1 MIIGS
6 PLRSR
11 LASWLAFILA
21 FLAVILAISS
31 GWGSPARAE
40 ERPIDWSSWKRIP
53 LFEDGRIKPLD
64 TFARQT
70 VNKLTGRPQ
79 PTLAPPID
87 RQGQMST
94 RHPLFPDGRPR
105 EWPAV
110 ELLLSWLVE
119 PEAWEDVPFLQASH
133 EELRGLLGLPLFD
146 ATGHRLKFASP
157 RDVENSLAFESY
169 LRDLSQRR
177 REVEDRGQRFRMT
190 GLDLHAARLWDA
202 YATFRLLTYE
212 PRPEAHPWFPDHV
225 KVSHPIPRRL
235 ERFLQSWEEI
245 RPGLQQLAEMGLLS
259 SGEVNIPRG
268 GGTATTLHGDADT
281 NPDAN
286 EENLVS
292 RVLRE
297 LPPISQAAEGQEVTV
312 AILDRAIT
320 RLQPLMREIAL
331 AVESLRNRA
340 YSAESPDPSQQQ
352 GLESLRS
359 NIRLLAE
366 KTRRL
371 ADEVDLL
378 CPMIYD
384 TGVAPN
390 VLPSLIPAMMT
401 GTSEDGEPVSPWLSL
416 GAVLYGSEGVLR
428 GYDMKEIK
436 DLRDAFARAAQ
447 AYRDRNLADRSDQV
461 ERHLR
466 AFAEMLARL
475 GRSIEP
481 QRQALPIAD
490 SHRELLALT
499 TYPAAGVT
507 DREVF
512 YNEFDPFRWSWI
524 TNLLAFVALTLGLG
538 RLRQPSLWLGVLI
551 LAIAQIVTVFG
562 FALRVAISGWAPV
575 TNMFESVVFTSLV
588 IGLLAVWFVVQPLVG
603 KALRQAWT
611 WVSLPGEPPAWP
623 RDFHDLSA
631 PGGLVSIVRG
641 VALLGRMALGVV
653 LFYYLAVVPYDV
665 GKSRAVFDLVP
676 EVARSLGSPTLV
688 SVSMNLLGWFVGICI
703 LLAIVWLVPRL
714 VLALFLAL
722 VWTIPVNIKAPG
734 LDLRLNQAMQRRPF
748 AIAGAGLA
756 FLTAVIAY
764 FTPVWDKGIEALQPV
779 LRDRLWLFA
788 HVLTVTAGYGA
799 GLLAWGLGNM
809 ALLHYLLGRYHTVPA
824 GEILIHG
831 QRHRSAG
838 IPSGGSGLVVVPPEA
853 CFELAHYM
861 YKAIQVAVV
870 LLTAGTI
877 LGGVWADRAWGRF
890 WGWDPK
896 EVWALISI
904 LVYMALLHGRY
915 VGWVNTFG
923 LAAGSVFGMI
933 SVVWAWYGTN
943 YLMPAGLHAY
953 AGEGSGGGLY
963 VVGAFTANL
972 LLVALAWVRY
982 RAETGRAQARL
993 ATPEAPVATGHHAME
1008 NHGEPAAD
1016 PQAKGI

>member
-1 MIIGS
+1 MMIGS
-6 PLRSR
+6 SLRCLR
-11 LASWLAFILA
+11 AGCLICL
-21 FLAVILAISS
+21 LAVVL
-31 GWGSPARAE
+31 GSMLDGGSRAWAE
-40 ERPIDWSSWKRIP
+40 GRPLDWSSWKRVP

-64 TFARQT
+64 TFARRI
-70 VNKLTGRPQ
+70 VEKLTGRPE
-79 PTLAPPID
+79 PILAPPID
-87 RQGQMST
+87 PQGEEKS
-94 RHPLFPDGRPR
+94 RHPLFPEGHPR
-105 EWPAV
+105 KWPAV
-110 ELLLSWLVE
+110 ELVLSWLVE

-133 EELRGLLGLPLFD
+133 EELRKLLGLPLFD
-146 ATGHRLKFASP
+146 AAGHRLKYASP
-157 RDVENSLAFESY
+157 RDVENSLAFEGY
-169 LRDLSQRR
+169 LRDVSQRR
-177 REVEDRGQRFRMT
+177 RDVEERGHRFRMM

-202 YATFRLLTYE
+202 YATFRLLTYA
-212 PRPEAHPWFPDHV
+212 PRPEAHVWFPEHV
-225 KVSHPIPRRL
+225 KVSHPLPTRL

-245 RPGLQQLAEMGLLS
+245 RPGLQQLAEMGLLPS
-259 SGEVNIPRG
+259 NGPTPQG
-268 GGTATTLHGDADT
+268 DGATATVSP
-281 NPDAN
+281 PDAN
-286 EENLVS
+286 TDGGEDDLVS
-292 RVLRE
+292 RVLQE
-297 LPPISQAAEGQEVTV
+297 LPPIVEAAGYEEDVTV
-312 AILDRAIT
+312 ADLDRAVT

-340 YSAESPDPSQQQ
+340 FSADSPDPSQQQ
-352 GLESLRS
+352 GLDDLRS
-359 NIRLLAE
+359 NLRLLAE

-378 CPMIYD
+378 LPTIYD
-384 TGVAPN
+384 TGLGPH
-390 VLPSLIPAMMT
+390 VLPSLIPAT
-401 GTSEDGEPVSPWLSL
+401 LTVTSEDGEPVSPWLSL
-416 GAVLYGSEGVLR
+416 GAVLYGSQGVLR
-428 GYDMKEIK
+428 GYDMQAIKE
-436 DLRDAFARAAQ
+436 LRETFARAAQ
-447 AYRDRNLADRSDQV
+447 AYRDRGSPDRSDEV

-466 AFAEMLARL
+466 AFTEGLERL
-475 GRSIEP
+475 GRGIEP
-481 QRQALPIAD
+481 QRQRLPIAD
-490 SHRELLALT
+490 SQRELLALT
-499 TYPAAGVT
+499 AYPPAGLT

-524 TNLLAFVALTLGLG
+524 TNLLAFVVLILGLG
-538 RLRQPSLWLGVLI
+538 RLRQPALWLGVLI
-551 LAIAQIVTVFG
+551 LALAQVVTVYG

-588 IGLLAVWFVVQPLVG
+588 IGLLSGWFVIQPLVG

-611 WVSLPGEPPAWP
+611 WVSLPGEPPSWP
-623 RDFHDLSA
+623 KDFDDLA
-631 PGGLVSIVRG
+631 AGRNLVRIVRAA
-641 VALLGRMALGVV
+641 ALVGRLALGAL

-676 EVARSLGSPTLV
+676 EVVRSLGSPTLV
-688 SVSMNLLGWFVGICI
+688 SVSMSLLGWFVGICI
-703 LLAIVWLVPRL
+703 LLAILWLVPRF
-714 VLALFLAL
+714 VLGLLLAL
-722 VWTIPVNIKAPG
+722 VWTIPLNIRTPG
-734 LDLRLNQAMQRRPF
+734 LDVRLNQAMQRRPF

-809 ALLHYLLGRYHTVPA
+809 ALFHYLLGRYRTVPA
-824 GEILIHG
+824 GEIMIHG

-838 IPSGGSGLVVVPPEA
+838 AAPREGGLIVVPPEE
-853 CFELAHYM
+853 CFELAHFM
-861 YKAIQVAVV
+861 YRAIQVAVV

-904 LVYMALLHGRY
+904 LVYMVLLHGRY
-915 VGWVNTFG
+915 VGWVNTFS

-972 LLVALAWVRY
+972 ILVALAWVRY
-982 RAETGRAQARL
+982 RAETGRAQARPV
-993 ATPEAPVATGHHAME
+993 TPESPQVTAHHAL
-1008 NHGEPAAD
+1008 D
-1016 PQAKGI
+1016 